1 MNETSDDD
9 IREAL
14 RTQTEHQ
21 LALVPR
27 GPRVVKDTVA
37 YKTTVDRDDTVRR
50 CNLLDPVTVAIA
62 LVVILYLALYLPLM
76 GETGAIRYSSDN
88 KPQDRH

>member
-1 MNETSDDD
+1 MFQALIAAVNETSDDD

-37 YKTTVDRDDTVRR
+37 YKTTVDRDDTVRL

-62 LVVILYLALYLPLM
+62 LVVILI
-76 GETGAIRYSSDN
+76 GTFDGRNWSYSIFE
-88 KPQDRH
+88 